1 MPNQAAGARVTF
13 PENSPPLSFPFL
25 EENARFRSSETLM
38 MGAKFTAH
46 YSMM

>member
-13 PENSPPLSFPFL
+13 PKNSRPCPSLFWMRTQ
-25 EENARFRSSETLM
+25 RFRSSETLM
-38 MGAKFTAH
+38 MGANITAH